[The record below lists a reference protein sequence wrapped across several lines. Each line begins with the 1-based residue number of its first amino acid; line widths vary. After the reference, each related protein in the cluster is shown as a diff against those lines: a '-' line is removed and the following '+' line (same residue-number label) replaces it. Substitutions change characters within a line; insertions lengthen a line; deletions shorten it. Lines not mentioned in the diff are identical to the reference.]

1 MSDSEL
7 HGSWWFVK
15 CICSS
20 RRQIMTS
27 KVDPRTKRIKLEKE
41 FPVLANTHLILTYDV
56 PVTED
61 VGLLT
66 KFRFNVGPAL
76 QPIAGSMPGNRLR
89 HWPSTNLS
97 RVCSILVIQP
107 ILFQCWLTV
116 FDAGLSLKQHWVIDC
131 CIMLVTTLTT
141 NIIVFFFFWLLF

>member
-7 HGSWWFVK
+7 HGSWVLVK

-20 RRQIMTS
+20 RRQILTS
-27 KVDPRTKRIKLEKE
+27 KVDPRTKRIKTRKGVPSAGQHS
-41 FPVLANTHLILTYDV
+41 FNTYLRRTV

-66 KFRFNVGPAL
+66 KFRSNVGPAL

-89 HWPSTNLS
+89 
-97 RVCSILVIQP
+97 R
-107 ILFQCWLTV
+107 
-116 FDAGLSLKQHWVIDC
+116 
-131 CIMLVTTLTT
+131 
-141 NIIVFFFFWLLF
+141 